1 MQEADARLA
10 DETRDSPGPGW
21 GVEWWQSPQS
31 GCNCSVRQAGFLH
44 SEVQRQVFSTKTRS
58 ASLGC
63 VCVEDHCSLK
73 GIDSGKGSG
82 SLVTPA
88 GCGLHGWWMG
98 TKGPAGAL
106 CVEVAAVGNEGA

>member
-10 DETRDSPGPGW
+10 DETRDSPGSGW

-82 SLVTPA
+82 SLVEASWLWVTRVVDGHQRTSRSFA
-88 GCGLHGWWMG
+88 RGSCSSR
-98 TKGPAGAL
+98 
-106 CVEVAAVGNEGA
+106 E